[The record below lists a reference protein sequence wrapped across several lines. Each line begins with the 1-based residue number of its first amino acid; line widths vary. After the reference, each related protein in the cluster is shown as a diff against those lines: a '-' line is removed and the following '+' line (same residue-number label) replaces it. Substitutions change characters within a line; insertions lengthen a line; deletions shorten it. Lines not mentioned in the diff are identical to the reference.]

1 MFEAVSFSV
10 YVSFLLSVSAS
21 LLLLFLAPLSP
32 CFFLFGLC
40 HLLNFLES
48 LHSGWTARLCS
59 CGGGWISE
67 DYFPLP
73 SEATSQHIRLRWLW
87 ALHSRTHDMH
97 AMTFAWD
104 VCRLQPGFNKEVLQ
118 WRVRELED
126 DIATVEF
133 VSESRGSGQ
142 IKTRPHRPLSS
153 STLYNLP
160 DKHESREITTRVNT
174 NDWPRRM
181 TTGQADMN

>member
-1 MFEAVSFSV
+1 M
-10 YVSFLLSVSAS
+10 YVSAS
-21 LLLLFLAPLSP
+21 LLLLFLLLLYLVFPFQFMSSIEFPRIAAQQMNRSTMQLWRRMGKRGLFSSAIRSDLTTHPPPLLAVS
-32 CFFLFGLC
+32 
-40 HLLNFLES
+40 
-48 LHSGWTARLCS
+48 
-59 CGGGWISE
+59 I
-67 DYFPLP
+67 
-73 SEATSQHIRLRWLW
+73 
-87 ALHSRTHDMH
+87 HSRTHNMH
-97 AMTFAWD
+97 AMTWAWD

-118 WRVRELED
+118 WRVGELED

-142 IKTRPHRPLSS
+142 IKTRPLSS